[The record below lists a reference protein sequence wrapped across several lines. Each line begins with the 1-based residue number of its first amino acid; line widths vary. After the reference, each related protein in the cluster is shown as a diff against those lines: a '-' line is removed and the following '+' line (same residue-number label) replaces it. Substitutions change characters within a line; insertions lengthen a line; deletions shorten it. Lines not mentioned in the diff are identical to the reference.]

1 MFPLM
6 VPMLI
11 GGGIGLLTNK
21 KNPLEGALMG
31 AGMGAAGGL
40 LSPAAAG
47 ATAELGAAGAG
58 GLSTGTAVPGL
69 STGTAVPGL
78 STGTAV
84 PGLSTGTAVP
94 GLNAA
99 AAAPPPAPWYDGV
112 LSTAKEVAGNA
123 KPVAD
128 AAGTAMMVAQMT
140 KEEPPPPIQASPVMV
155 PGNGS
160 NPQMQ
165 GLLQSIQSTDAQRA
179 QEEMQK
185 RQTNRAM
192 RGY

>member
-1 MFPLM
+1 MFPLII
-6 VPMLI
+6 PMLI
-11 GGGIGLLTNK
+11 GGGVGLLTNK

-40 LSPAAAG
+40 LSPAAA
-47 ATAELGAAGAG
+47 AGAAAPAAAG
-58 GLSTGTAVPGL
+58 TAAAGTAAAGTGTAVAGL
-69 STGTAVPGL
+69 GTGT
-78 STGTAV
+78 
-84 PGLSTGTAVP
+84 
-94 GLNAA
+94 AA
-99 AAAPPPAPWYDGV
+99 AAATPAPWYDGV

>member
-6 VPMLI
+6 IPMLI

-31 AGMGAAGGL
+31 AGVGAAGGL

-47 ATAELGAAGAG
+47 TPAELGAA
-58 GLSTGTAVPGL
+58 
-69 STGTAVPGL
+69 
-78 STGTAV
+78 AV

-140 KEEPPPPIQASPVMV
+140 KEEPPPPIQASPLMV

-179 QEEMQK
+179 QEEMQR
-185 RQTNRAM
+185 RQANRAK

>member
-6 VPMLI
+6 IPMLI

-31 AGMGAAGGL
+31 AGVGAAGGL

-47 ATAELGAAGAG
+47 APAELGAA
-58 GLSTGTAVPGL
+58 
-69 STGTAVPGL
+69 AVPGL

-140 KEEPPPPIQASPVMV
+140 KEEPPPPIQASPLMV

-179 QEEMQK
+179 QEEMQR
-185 RQTNRAM
+185 RQANRAK

>member
-6 VPMLI
+6 APMLI

-40 LSPAAAG
+40 LSPAAAPAAAG
-47 ATAELGAAGAG
+47 AAAELGAAGAG
-58 GLSTGTAVPGL
+58 GFGTAVPGL

-78 STGTAV
+78 SM
-84 PGLSTGTAVP
+84 GTAVP
-94 GLNAA
+94 GLNATA
-99 AAAPPPAPWYDGV
+99 AAPPAPWYDGV

-128 AAGTAMMVAQMT
+128 AAGTAMTVAQMT

>member
-6 VPMLI
+6 APMLI

-31 AGMGAAGGL
+31 AALGAGGGL
-40 LSPAAAG
+40 LAPAAAG
-47 ATAELGAAGAG
+47 TAAAGTAAAG
-58 GLSTGTAVPGL
+58 TGTAVAGL
-69 STGTAVPGL
+69 GTGT
-78 STGTAV
+78 
-84 PGLSTGTAVP
+84 
-94 GLNAA
+94 AA
-99 AAAPPPAPWYDGV
+99 AAAPPVASAAAAPAWYDGM
-112 LSTAKEVAGNA
+112 LSGVKSVANTAK
-123 KPVAD
+123 PFSD
-128 AAGTAMMVAQMT
+128 AAVPAMQIAQMT
-140 KEEPPPPIQASPVMV
+140 KEEPLPPIQASPLMA
-155 PGNGS
+155 PGQGL

>member
-6 VPMLI
+6 APMLI
-11 GGGIGLLTNK
+11 GGGVGLLTNK

-40 LSPAAAG
+40 LSPAAAP
-47 ATAELGAAGAG
+47 AAAGAAAPAAAG
-58 GLSTGTAVPGL
+58 TAAAGTGTAVAGL
-69 STGTAVPGL
+69 GTGT
-78 STGTAV
+78 
-84 PGLSTGTAVP
+84 
-94 GLNAA
+94 AA
-99 AAAPPPAPWYDGV
+99 AAATPAAAAPAWYDGMISGV
-112 LSTAKEVAGNA
+112 KSVANTAK
-123 KPVAD
+123 PFSD
-128 AAGTAMMVAQMT
+128 AAVPAMQIAQMT

>member
-6 VPMLI
+6 APMLI

-47 ATAELGAAGAG
+47 APAELGAA
-58 GLSTGTAVPGL
+58 
-69 STGTAVPGL
+69 AVPGL

-99 AAAPPPAPWYDGV
+99 AAAPPAPWYDGV

-128 AAGTAMMVAQMT
+128 AAGTAMTVAQMT

>member
-6 VPMLI
+6 IPMLI
-11 GGGIGLLTNK
+11 GGGLGLLTNK

-40 LSPAAAG
+40 LSPAIAG
-47 ATAELGAAGAG
+47 AAPGLGAAGAG
-58 GLSTGTAVPGL
+58 GLGTGTAVAGLSTGTAVPGL
-69 STGTAVPGL
+69 SI
-78 STGTAV
+78 
-84 PGLSTGTAVP
+84 GTAVP
-94 GLNAA
+94 GLNATA
-99 AAAPPPAPWYDGV
+99 AAPWYDGL
-112 LSTAKEVAGNA
+112 LSGAKDFAGNV

-128 AAGTAMMVAQMT
+128 AAGTAMQVAQMT
-140 KEEPPPPIQASPVMV
+140 KEDPPPPIQASPLMA

-179 QEEMQK
+179 QEEMQR
-185 RQTNRAM
+185 RQANKAM

>member
-40 LSPAAAG
+40 LSPAAAP
-47 ATAELGAAGAG
+47 AAAGAAAPAAAG
-58 GLSTGTAVPGL
+58 TAAAGTGTAVAGL
-69 STGTAVPGL
+69 GTGTP
-78 STGTAV
+78 
-84 PGLSTGTAVP
+84 
-94 GLNAA
+94 A
-99 AAAPPPAPWYDGV
+99 AAAPAAPAWYDGM
-112 LSTAKEVAGNA
+112 LSGVKSVANTAK
-123 KPVAD
+123 PFSD
-128 AAGTAMMVAQMT
+128 AAVPAMQIAQMT

>member
-40 LSPAAAG
+40 LSPAAAP
-47 ATAELGAAGAG
+47 AAAGAAAAG
-58 GLSTGTAVPGL
+58 TGTAVAGL
-69 STGTAVPGL
+69 GTGT
-78 STGTAV
+78 
-84 PGLSTGTAVP
+84 
-94 GLNAA
+94 AA
-99 AAAPPPAPWYDGV
+99 AAATPAAAATVAPVAPVAPAWYDGM
-112 LSTAKEVAGNA
+112 LSGVKSVANTAK
-123 KPVAD
+123 PFSD
-128 AAGTAMMVAQMT
+128 AAVPAMQIAQMT

>member
-40 LSPAAAG
+40 LSPAAAPAAAG
-47 ATAELGAAGAG
+47 AAAPAAAGAGAAAELGAAGAG
-58 GLSTGTAVPGL
+58 GF
-69 STGTAVPGL
+69 
-78 STGTAV
+78 GTAV

>member
-6 VPMLI
+6 IPMLI
-11 GGGIGLLTNK
+11 GGGVGLLTNK

-40 LSPAAAG
+40 LSPAAAPAAAG
-47 ATAELGAAGAG
+47 AAAPAAAGAELGAAGAG
-58 GLSTGTAVPGL
+58 GF
-69 STGTAVPGL
+69 
-78 STGTAV
+78 GTAV

-99 AAAPPPAPWYDGV
+99 AAAPPAPWYDGV

-128 AAGTAMMVAQMT
+128 AAGTAMTVAQMT

>member
-6 VPMLI
+6 IPMLI
-11 GGGIGLLTNK
+11 GGGVGLLTNK

-40 LSPAAAG
+40 LSPAAAPAAAG
-47 ATAELGAAGAG
+47 AAAPAAAGAAAPAAAGAAAELGAAGAG
-58 GLSTGTAVPGL
+58 GF
-69 STGTAVPGL
+69 
-78 STGTAV
+78 GTAV

-99 AAAPPPAPWYDGV
+99 AAAPPAPWYDGV

>member
-11 GGGIGLLTNK
+11 GGGVGLLTNK

-31 AGMGAAGGL
+31 AGVGAAGGL
-40 LSPAAAG
+40 LSPAAAPAAAG
-47 ATAELGAAGAG
+47 AAAPAAAGAAAELGAAGAG
-58 GLSTGTAVPGL
+58 GF
-69 STGTAVPGL
+69 
-78 STGTAV
+78 GTAV

-94 GLNAA
+94 GLNATA
-99 AAAPPPAPWYDGV
+99 AAPPAPWYDGV
-112 LSTAKEVAGNA
+112 LSTTKEVARNA

-128 AAGTAMMVAQMT
+128 IAGTTMMVEQMT
-140 KEEPPPPIQASPVMV
+140 KGEPPPPIQASPLMV

>member
-1 MFPLM
+1 MI
-6 VPMLI
+6 PMLI
-11 GGGIGLLTNK
+11 GGGVGLLTNK

-47 ATAELGAAGAG
+47 AAAAG
-58 GLSTGTAVPGL
+58 TGTAVAGL
-69 STGTAVPGL
+69 GTGT
-78 STGTAV
+78 
-84 PGLSTGTAVP
+84 
-94 GLNAA
+94 AA
-99 AAAPPPAPWYDGV
+99 AAATPAAAATVAPVAPAWYDGM
-112 LSTAKEVAGNA
+112 LSGVKSVANTAK
-123 KPVAD
+123 PFSD
-128 AAGTAMMVAQMT
+128 AAVPAMQIAQMT
-140 KEEPPPPIQASPVMV
+140 KEEPPPPIQASPLMA
-155 PGNGS
+155 PGQGL

>member
-11 GGGIGLLTNK
+11 GGGVGLLTNK

-31 AGMGAAGGL
+31 AGVGAAGGL

-47 ATAELGAAGAG
+47 AAAELGAAGAAG
-58 GLSTGTAVPGL
+58 FGTAVPGL

-94 GLNAA
+94 GLNAV

-112 LSTAKEVAGNA
+112 LSTTKEVARNA

-128 AAGTAMMVAQMT
+128 IAGTTMMVEQMT
-140 KEEPPPPIQASPVMV
+140 KGEPPPPIQASPLMV

>member
-6 VPMLI
+6 IPMLI
-11 GGGIGLLTNK
+11 GGGVGLLTNK

-40 LSPAAAG
+40 LSPAAAPAAAG
-47 ATAELGAAGAG
+47 AAAELGAAGAG
-58 GLSTGTAVPGL
+58 GF
-69 STGTAVPGL
+69 
-78 STGTAV
+78 GTAV

>member
-40 LSPAAAG
+40 LSPAAAP
-47 ATAELGAAGAG
+47 AAAGAAAPAAAG
-58 GLSTGTAVPGL
+58 TAAAGTGTAVAGL
-69 STGTAVPGL
+69 GTGT
-78 STGTAV
+78 
-84 PGLSTGTAVP
+84 
-94 GLNAA
+94 AA
-99 AAAPPPAPWYDGV
+99 AAATPAAAAPAWYDGM
-112 LSTAKEVAGNA
+112 LSGVKSVANTAK
-123 KPVAD
+123 PFSD
-128 AAGTAMMVAQMT
+128 AAVPAMQIAQMT

-165 GLLQSIQSTDAQRA
+165 GLLQSIQSTDSQRA

>member
-11 GGGIGLLTNK
+11 GGGVGLLTNK

-40 LSPAAAG
+40 LSPDAAPAAAG
-47 ATAELGAAGAG
+47 AAAELGAAGAG
-58 GLSTGTAVPGL
+58 GF
-69 STGTAVPGL
+69 GTAVPGL

-99 AAAPPPAPWYDGV
+99 AAAPPAPWYDGV
-112 LSTAKEVAGNA
+112 LSTTKEVARNA

-128 AAGTAMMVAQMT
+128 IAGTTMMVEQMT

>member
-6 VPMLI
+6 IPMLI
-11 GGGIGLLTNK
+11 GGGVGLLTNK

-31 AGMGAAGGL
+31 AALGAGGGL
-40 LSPAAAG
+40 LSPSAAGTAAAG
-47 ATAELGAAGAG
+47 
-58 GLSTGTAVPGL
+58 TGTAVAGL
-69 STGTAVPGL
+69 GTGT
-78 STGTAV
+78 
-84 PGLSTGTAVP
+84 
-94 GLNAA
+94 AA
-99 AAAPPPAPWYDGV
+99 AAATPAAAATVAPVAPVAPAWYDGM
-112 LSTAKEVAGNA
+112 LSGVKSVANTAK
-123 KPVAD
+123 PFSD
-128 AAGTAMMVAQMT
+128 AAVPAMQIAQMT
-140 KEEPPPPIQASPVMV
+140 KEEPLPPIQASPLMA
-155 PGNGS
+155 PGQGL

>member
-58 GLSTGTAVPGL
+58 
-69 STGTAVPGL
+69 GL